1 MTEQNTFNFDNIG
14 QGLSPI
20 FNSTKNFF
28 QGNNNVLQA
37 SAGFGKEFNYNQINT
52 QINTLQNNT
61 LDSKDIFGETLKTET
76 HIPEVYGNTFKETN
90 NIENNNFITNSSNN
104 DNNKIFAEVKVIP
117 SNTTDIN
124 NYFSQNQGIQGYQ
137 GTENYNNV
145 KYGETQVL
153 PETNSNTFFTQNQI
167 GETNNQINYEQI
179 PSLSTESQNIYTTYQ
194 TPGMEN
200 INNSNLGTTETQI
213 PYNPIVENKTSQQII
228 QQTPSPQYQNIQN
241 FEQIDYEA
249 YPASIGPKIIQSPQR
264 IVKAPSSQPVPF
276 FQTTETNVTS
286 YPYQEKVQNNIITNP
301 PQIIS
306 QNYQNFANTD
316 INQYQ
321 TLENKIPGNKSTI
334 SKLIE
339 DEDFRRGRPIYN
351 DIANPVSKLRFQKNQ
366 VGRTYKVRD
375 IVGHNPNTIGLSKLT
390 PSMSYN
396 IDELFFSKTNNY
408 KIGGAFNSLNNID
421 NNLNTIEEKV
431 NNNINIGLEKLTKS
445 SSYNVGN
452 QYFNPILSNVGL
464 NQFQSSL
471 NNN

>member
-52 QINTLQNNT
+52 QNNTLQNNT

-76 HIPEVYGNTFKETN
+76 HIPEAYGNTFKETN
-90 NIENNNFITNSSNN
+90 NIENNNFITNSTNA

-213 PYNPIVENKTSQQII
+213 SYNPIVENKTSQQII
-228 QQTPSPQYQNIQN
+228 QQTPSPQ
-241 FEQIDYEA
+241 
-249 YPASIGPKIIQSPQR
+249 
-264 IVKAPSSQPVPF
+264 
-276 FQTTETNVTS
+276 
-286 YPYQEKVQNNIITNP
+286 
-301 PQIIS
+301 
-306 QNYQNFANTD
+306 
-316 INQYQ
+316 
-321 TLENKIPGNKSTI
+321 
-334 SKLIE
+334 
-339 DEDFRRGRPIYN
+339 
-351 DIANPVSKLRFQKNQ
+351 
-366 VGRTYKVRD
+366 
-375 IVGHNPNTIGLSKLT
+375 
-390 PSMSYN
+390 
-396 IDELFFSKTNNY
+396 
-408 KIGGAFNSLNNID
+408 
-421 NNLNTIEEKV
+421 
-431 NNNINIGLEKLTKS
+431 
-445 SSYNVGN
+445 
-452 QYFNPILSNVGL
+452 
-464 NQFQSSL
+464 
-471 NNN
+471 

>member
-1 MTEQNTFNFDNIG
+1 
-14 QGLSPI
+14 
-20 FNSTKNFF
+20 
-28 QGNNNVLQA
+28 
-37 SAGFGKEFNYNQINT
+37 
-52 QINTLQNNT
+52 
-61 LDSKDIFGETLKTET
+61 
-76 HIPEVYGNTFKETN
+76 
-90 NIENNNFITNSSNN
+90 
-104 DNNKIFAEVKVIP
+104 
-117 SNTTDIN
+117 
-124 NYFSQNQGIQGYQ
+124 
-137 GTENYNNV
+137 
-145 KYGETQVL
+145 
-153 PETNSNTFFTQNQI
+153 
-167 GETNNQINYEQI
+167 
-179 PSLSTESQNIYTTYQ
+179 
-194 TPGMEN
+194 MEN

-264 IVKAPSSQPVPF
+264 IVKVPSSKPVPF

-421 NNLNTIEEKV
+421 NNLNTIEEKA